1 MKRKSSCFDVTTTTA
16 QPPRHPPSAWISRFA
31 PLVAK
36 TAPVLDVACGSGR
49 HLRLFADLGHRV
61 VGVDRDLRGVADLA
75 DHPQVETITADLEDG
90 RPWPLAGCLFAG
102 IVVTNYLFRP
112 LFPALL
118 AALAP
123 GGWLLYE
130 TYARGNERFGRPAE
144 PSFLLASG
152 ELLDLVRGQLQVVAF
167 EHGEVASPKAAVVQR
182 IAAVNDLSPVAA
194 LGGDPEPRALPAALP

>member
-1 MKRKSSCFDVTTTTA
+1 MVT
-16 QPPRHPPSAWISRFA
+16 PPPPNHRPSAWISRFA

-36 TAPVLDVACGSGR
+36 TAPILDVACGSGR
-49 HLRLFADLGHRV
+49 HLRLFVRLGHRV
-61 VGVDRDLRGVADLA
+61 VGVDRDPRGIADLTG
-75 DHPQVETITADLEDG
+75 HPQVEIVAADLEDG
-90 RPWPLAGCLFAG
+90 GPWPLSGRQFAG

-118 AALAP
+118 SGLAP

-144 PSFLLASG
+144 PSFLLTSG
-152 ELLDLVRGQLQVVAF
+152 ELLGLAHGRLQIVAF
-167 EHGEVASPKAAVVQR
+167 EQGEVASPKAAVVQR

-194 LGGDPEPRALPAALP
+194 LGGDPEPHPLPAALPQSEN